1 MKNTKSVLLVMLTV
15 GLIGTWAY
23 HFYDKSVYS
32 NRNTQVS
39 IKDSVTVAQGIK
51 DSLQRVYS
59 LAINNLGTQLDST
72 KNTAGQL
79 KGELNSKL
87 SEIYRL
93 RSEVASIL
101 KKSDL
106 NKEDLDQARKKTAE
120 LQQLVSEL
128 QNKNSTIEEE
138 KKQISFAFEEVN
150 TQVKKLESN
159 MQQLSQENKV
169 LTEKVKLASTFVVT
183 DLKISPV
190 MVKNDREVETNLV
203 QKASKLVVSF
213 DVQNNVTQ
221 YDITEVF
228 VVITQPDGKVLN
240 TDVWEAYSM
249 DTNDRGKI
257 GYTRMVKFDYQ
268 KGETKHVMFTINP
281 EDYQK
286 GNYSLQVYHNGY
298 KIGETTKALN

>member
-1 MKNTKSVLLVMLTV
+1 VKKTKTVLLVMLSV
-15 GLIGTWAY
+15 GLVVTWAY

-32 NRNTQVS
+32 NRKSEVS
-39 IKDSVTVAQGIK
+39 IKDSVIVAQGIK
-51 DSLQRVYS
+51 DSLQRIYS
-59 LAINNLGTQLDST
+59 RAINNLGTQLDST

-79 KGELNSKL
+79 KGELSNKL

-138 KKQISFAFEEVN
+138 KKQISFAFDEVN
-150 TQVKKLESN
+150 TQVKKMESN

-190 MVKNDREVETNLV
+190 MVKNDKEVETNLI

-221 YDITEVF
+221 YDNTEVF

>member
-1 MKNTKSVLLVMLTV
+1 MKNTKSVLLVMLSV
-15 GLIGTWAY
+15 GLVGTWVY

-32 NRNTQVS
+32 NRKTEAS
-39 IKDSVTVAQGIK
+39 IKDSVKVAQGVR
-51 DSLQRVYS
+51 DSLQRIYS
-59 LAINNLGTQLDST
+59 LAMNDLGTQLDST
-72 KNTAGQL
+72 KNTTGQL

-93 RSEVASIL
+93 RSEISAIL
-101 KKSDL
+101 KKSNV
-106 NKEDLDQARKKTAE
+106 NKDDLDQARKKTAE

-138 KKQISFAFEEVN
+138 KKQISFAFDEVN

-159 MQQLSQENKV
+159 MQQLSQENKM

-190 MVKNDREVETNLV
+190 MVKNDKEVETNLV

-221 YDITEVF
+221 YDNTEVF

-249 DTNDRGKI
+249 DTNDGGKI

-281 EDYQK
+281 DDYQK
-286 GNYSLQVYHNGY
+286 GNYSLQVYHNGF